1 MYSTKYLSTYPLCKK
16 QLTAQYNVTV
26 HRPGG
31 QISFSKLFMIII
43 CPLTFHILAFYNDWW
58 SLIYSFKRPWSQSI
72 TIQMHAKL
80 TTHSPHL
87 CPPRGQ
93 IFFIKNFWDIIHTH
107 TYNIPAFGDSR
118 FTGGCFSGR
127 GVEDECRVCTLQGY
141 VLIEVLTNYMYSTK
155 YLPMYPLCISITSPD
170 KGHTSST
177 PRGQYF

>member
-93 IFFIKNFWDIIHTH
+93 KFFIKNFWDIIHIHIPTIFLMFFRKGGGGWVQSVH
-107 TYNIPAFGDSR
+107 TSY
-118 FTGGCFSGR
+118 
-127 GVEDECRVCTLQGY
+127 EGY
-141 VLIEVLTNYMYSTK
+141 VIIELLTNYMYSTK

-170 KGHTSST
+170 KGYTRST
-177 PRGQYF
+177 PRGQYFSTKL